1 MNMSENEIKA
11 LIRLLD
17 DPDEAV
23 YKAVKKKIISYGANI
38 LPDLT
43 KAWQDAKAAG
53 NGNALLMARF
63 GRIVPLLQTN
73 LLVNLIDEWKSNPH
87 DLRHIAWLVSR
98 FNYFALD
105 RQKFDDTLDSLKEMI
120 PAYAPGNFSP
130 LEQIKIFNN
139 SFFRRMGFKSVPL
152 SDYYNP
158 NNCSP
163 DHVINSKLG
172 NPVSL
177 AFVYMLLA
185 EEVGLPVYG
194 VNLPKNFILAYSDD
208 RKKVDFYINPMSNG
222 AVFERSEIDRFLQD
236 IHLKPEQQFYAPCDT
251 ITIIKRLLCRLELSY
266 RNNNDAHNSD
276 IALRAYKTLGE
287 PLTGTIDWE

>member
-1 MNMSENEIKA
+1 MPNKETEA

-17 DPDEAV
+17 DPDETV
-23 YKAVKKKIISYGANI
+23 YKAVRKKIIAYGANI

-53 NGNALLMARF
+53 NGNALLMSRF
-63 GRIVPLLQTN
+63 GKIVPLLQNN
-73 LLVNLIDEWKSNPH
+73 LLIGLIDEWKGNSR

-98 FNYFALD
+98 FESFSLD
-105 RQKFDDTLDSLKEMI
+105 KQKFDSELDSLRDMV
-120 PAYAPGNFSP
+120 PAYGTDNFSP
-130 LEQIKIFNN
+130 LEQIRIFNN
-139 SFFRRMGFKSVPL
+139 AFFRQMGFKPVPI

-163 DHVINSKLG
+163 DHVINSKSG

-177 AFVYMLLA
+177 ALIYMILA
-185 EEVGLPVYG
+185 KEVGLPIYG

-208 RKKVDFYINPMSNG
+208 KRKVDFYINPMSNG
-222 AVFERSEIDRFLQD
+222 AVFERTEIDRFLQE
-236 IHLKPEQQFYAPCDT
+236 INLKPEQQFYAPCDA

-266 RNNNDAHNSD
+266 RNNKDNVRSD
-276 IALRAYKTLGE
+276 IALKALNTLGE
-287 PLTGTIDWE
+287 PLNKVIDWE